1 MKGELKDEAGK
12 LVEVFSYFLPTWGL
26 HYTLKPNA
34 GDTAGDWAMIPG
46 PAPYRWGGTW
56 VAAYKNT
63 KVPALA
69 KDFIKYVATDDTFL
83 ERWAKDT
90 GDLVSNNNVVN
101 KIKDTYSEPF
111 LSGQNHYA
119 EFAAMANNVD
129 GKLTQ
134 GTDQAIEGL
143 WAESVTAYVNGEK
156 TKDQAIADF
165 KDQVSVTLGF

>member
-1 MKGELKDEAGK
+1 MIRENRRKMLFGMR
-12 LVEVFSYFLPTWGL
+12 
-26 HYTLKPNA
+26 HNHCYTSPV
-34 GDTAGDWAMIPG
+34 
-46 PAPYRWGGTW
+46 YRKK
-56 VAAYKNT
+56 VRAINT
-63 KVPALA
+63 ELA

-111 LSGQNHYA
+111 LKGQNHYA